1 MTMAT
6 SPDAQQRAWFRA
18 LDHARL
24 LGVVP
29 TYNIAGDYY
38 HVTSPTSGRYHRM
51 RRYYIG
57 ATTHWTCS
65 CPAAYHGQ
73 ACWARA
79 LVMALPI
86 EIARRKEREQ
96 EMKLELKLAG
106 AQIKEAGYYPATCND
121 ARVVA
126 TGKTED
132 DGTPQVLLELDCS
145 VTYEDEEIA
154 VTTGQYLTLG
164 PDSKL
169 TQLLIATGYGK
180 DFEAVTERYAR
191 DGVDSDGFKGKHFRI
206 LYTATTGKNGR
217 PWIKETGYA
226 PLSKKALVNGK
237 AKPAAEDDDV
247 AF

>member
-1 MTMAT
+1 MAT
-6 SPDAQQRAWFRA
+6 ATAPDTQQRAWFRA

-29 TYNIAGDYY
+29 TYNMAGDYY
-38 HVTSPTSGRYHRM
+38 HVTSPTTGRIHVM

-96 EMKLELKLAG
+96 EMKMELKVSG
-106 AQIKEAGYYPATCND
+106 SPIKEAGYYAARCD
-121 ARVVA
+121 AALLVA
-126 TGKTED
+126 NGKKEED
-132 DGTPQVLLELDCS
+132 GSEQILLEMHCT
-145 VTYEDEEIA
+145 VKYQGDE
-154 VTTGQYLTLG
+154 VQVKTGQYLTLG

-169 TQLLIATGYGK
+169 TQLLIATGYGTN
-180 DFEAVTERYAR
+180 FEAVSDRYAT
-191 DGVDSDGFKGKHFRI
+191 DGLDTDFLEGKSFRI
-206 LYTATTGKNGR
+206 LYEAKPGKNGN

-237 AKPAAEDDDV
+237 AKPAVEDDDV